1 MIMDISKTNQKQ
13 EAGNNSKQNQLIG
26 DNSNQTIIENQTNN
40 VTITGADLPDVVTLT
55 TIVSTQV
62 TAQAL
67 KLCTQVS
74 ENTCRQRI
82 EKFESVF
89 IPRITRLENVVNELI
104 DPKFQ
109 FMLRDA
115 KISAVKSSRDED
127 LDMLTQL
134 LICHIE
140 KGKDMIV
147 DAGINKA
154 IQIVDQ
160 VDYDSLCALTCMA
173 TIFGVCSG
181 SGNIKEGLQFMD
193 DLFSKLLYT
202 ELPTG
207 DDWIDHLNILGA
219 VVIQTG
225 LFNKFEE
232 IYSRLIDGYVC
243 VGVKKDSEEHK
254 EVIDIMKSN
263 DIDLKELVENELL
276 PGYLRLSIAQQASLN
291 TEHKDLMRV
300 FELYSKDKELMSIS
314 KSKFFEMWNSF
325 PNLKR
330 IKEWYEKIPF
340 FFRIT
345 SVGYALAQ
353 TNAKRCYPKFPDLIG
368 GNE

>member
-1 MIMDISKTNQKQ
+1 MNMDISKTNQKQ
-13 EAGNNSKQNQLIG
+13 EAGDNSKQNQLIG
-26 DNSNQTIIENQTNN
+26 DSSNQTIIENQTNN
-40 VTITGADLPDVVTLT
+40 VTITGPGLPDVVTFT
-55 TIVSTQV
+55 TTVSTQV

-67 KLCTQVS
+67 NLCTQVS
-74 ENTCRQRI
+74 EDICKQKI
-82 EKFESVF
+82 GKFESVWF
-89 IPRITRLENVVNELI
+89 PKITRIENVINEFL

-140 KGKDMIV
+140 KGKDMKV

-181 SGNIKEGLQFMD
+181 SGLIKEGLQFMD
-193 DLFSKLLYT
+193 ELFSKLLYT
-202 ELPTG
+202 DLPTG
-207 DDWIDHLNILGA
+207 DAWIDHLNILGA

-225 LFNKFEE
+225 HFYKFEE
-232 IYSRLIDGYVC
+232 IYSSLVDGYVC

-254 EVIDIMKSN
+254 KVIEIMKSN
-263 DIDLKELVENELL
+263 DIDLNDLVENELL
-276 PGYLRLSIAQQASLN
+276 PGYLRLSIAQQASLDK
-291 TEHKDLMRV
+291 EHKELKPI
-300 FELYSKDKELMSIS
+300 FGLYSKDKELMNIS
-314 KSKFFEMWNSF
+314 KSKFFKIWNSF
-325 PNLKR
+325 PNLKK
-330 IKEWYEKIPF
+330 IKEWYDNIPF
-340 FFRIT
+340 YFRIT

-353 TNAKRCYPKFPDLIG
+353 TNAKRCYSDFPDLIG
-368 GNE
+368 INE

>member
-1 MIMDISKTNQKQ
+1 MIMDISKMNQKQ
-13 EAGNNSKQNQLIG
+13 EAGDNSKQFQLIG
-26 DNSNQTIIENQTNN
+26 DNANQTIIENQTNN
-40 VTITGADLPDVVTLT
+40 VTITGPGLPDAVTFT
-55 TIVSTQV
+55 TTLSTQV

-67 KLCTQVS
+67 TLCTQVS
-74 ENTCRQRI
+74 KDICE
-82 EKFESVF
+82 EKMGKFGSIW
-89 IPRITRLENVVNELI
+89 IPRITRIENVINHLV

-109 FMLRDA
+109 FMIRDA
-115 KISAVKSSRDED
+115 NISAAKSSRQED
-127 LDMLTQL
+127 LEMLTQL
-134 LICHIE
+134 LVCHIE
-140 KGKDMIV
+140 KGKDMKV

-160 VDYDSLCALTCMA
+160 VDYDSLCALTCIA

-181 SGNIKEGLQFMD
+181 NGVIKEGLQFMD

-207 DDWIDHLNILGA
+207 DAWIDHLSVLGA

-225 LFNKFEE
+225 SFNKFEE
-232 IYSRLIDGYVC
+232 IYSSLIDGYVC

-254 EVIDIMKSN
+254 KVIEILKSN
-263 DIDLKELVENELL
+263 DVDLNELVENELL
-276 PGYLRLSIAQQASLN
+276 SDYLRLSVAQQASLDVN
-291 TEHKDLMRV
+291 YKELRPI
-300 FELYSKDKELMSIS
+300 FELYSKDKELVKLS

-325 PNLKR
+325 PNLKT
-330 IKEWYEKIPF
+330 IKEWFDKIPT

-353 TNAKRCYPKFPDLIG
+353 TNAKRCYPEFPDLI
-368 GNE
+368 

>member
-1 MIMDISKTNQKQ
+1 MDISKTNQKQ
-13 EAGNNSKQNQLIG
+13 EAGDNSKQNQLIG
-26 DNSNQTIIENQTNN
+26 DNSNQTIIKNQTNN
-40 VTITGADLPDVVTLT
+40 VTVTGPGLPDVVSFT
-55 TIVSTQV
+55 TTVSTQV

-67 KLCTQVS
+67 NLCTQVS
-74 ENTCRQRI
+74 EDICKKKI
-82 EKFESVF
+82 GKFESVL
-89 IPRITRLENVVNELI
+89 IPKITRIENVINEFS

-140 KGKDMIV
+140 KGKDMKV

-181 SGNIKEGLQFMD
+181 SGIIKEGLQFMD
-193 DLFSKLLYT
+193 ELFSKLLYT

-207 DDWIDHLNILGA
+207 DAWIDHLNILGA
-219 VVIQTG
+219 VAIQTG
-225 LFNKFEE
+225 RYKKFEE
-232 IYSRLIDGYVC
+232 LYSSLIDGYVC

-254 EVIDIMKSN
+254 KAIEIMKSN
-263 DIDLKELVENELL
+263 DIDLGELIENELL
-276 PGYLRLSIAQQASLN
+276 PGYLRLSIVQQASINIKYKELKPILN
-291 TEHKDLMRV
+291 
-300 FELYSKDKELMSIS
+300 LYSKDKGLMDIS

-325 PNLKR
+325 PHLKT
-330 IKEWYEKIPF
+330 IKEWYDKIPLY
-340 FFRIT
+340 FRIT

-353 TNAKRCYPKFPDLIG
+353 TNAKRCYPEFPDLIG
-368 GNE
+368 VNE

>member
-1 MIMDISKTNQKQ
+1 MNMDISKTNQKQ
-13 EAGNNSKQNQLIG
+13 EAGDNSKQNQLIG

-40 VTITGADLPDVVTLT
+40 VTVTGPGLPDVVTFT
-55 TIVSTQV
+55 TTVSTQV

-67 KLCTQVS
+67 NLCTQAS
-74 ENTCRQRI
+74 EDICKKRI
-82 EKFESVF
+82 DKFESVWY
-89 IPRITRLENVVNELI
+89 PKITRIENVINEFS
-104 DPKFQ
+104 DPKFL

-115 KISAVKSSRDED
+115 KISAVKSSREED

-140 KGKDMIV
+140 KGKDMKV

-173 TIFGVCSG
+173 TIWNISSG
-181 SGNIKEGLQFMD
+181 RGKIKEGLQFLD
-193 DLFSKLLYT
+193 NLISKLLYT
-202 ELPTG
+202 DLPTG
-207 DDWIDHLNILGA
+207 DAWIDHLNILGA

-225 LFNKFEE
+225 RFNKFEE
-232 IYSRLIDGYVC
+232 RYSSLIDGYVC

-254 EVIDIMKSN
+254 KVIEIMKSN
-263 DIDLKELVENELL
+263 DIDLNELVENELL
-276 PGYLRLSIAQQASLN
+276 PGFLRLSIVQQASLN
-291 TEHKDLMRV
+291 VELKPILD
-300 FELYSKDKELMSIS
+300 LYSKNKELMDIS

-325 PNLKR
+325 PYLKK
-330 IKEWYEKIPF
+330 IKEWYDKIPF

-353 TNAKRCYPKFPDLIG
+353 TNAKRCYPEFPDLI
-368 GNE
+368 

>member
-1 MIMDISKTNQKQ
+1 MDISKTNQKQ
-13 EAGNNSKQNQLIG
+13 EAGDNSSQYQQIG

-40 VTITGADLPDVVTLT
+40 VTITGPGLPDVVTFT
-55 TIVSTQV
+55 TTVSTQV

-67 KLCTQVS
+67 NLCTQVS
-74 ENTCRQRI
+74 EEICKKKI
-82 EKFESVF
+82 SKFESVF
-89 IPRITRLENVVNELI
+89 IPKITRIENVINEFS

-127 LDMLTQL
+127 LEMLTQL

-140 KGKDMIV
+140 KGKDMKV

-181 SGNIKEGLQFMD
+181 SGIIKEGLHFMD
-193 DLFSKLLYT
+193 ELFSKLIYT

-207 DDWIDHLNILGA
+207 VAWIDHLSVLGA

-225 LFNKFEE
+225 SFNKFEE
-232 IYSRLIDGYVC
+232 IYSGLIDGYVC
-243 VGVKKDSEEHK
+243 VGVKKNSEGHK
-254 EVIDIMKSN
+254 KVIEIMKFN
-263 DIDLKELVENELL
+263 DIDLNELVENELL
-276 PGYLRLSIAQQASLN
+276 PDYLRLSVAQQASLDK
-291 TEHKDLMRV
+291 EHPELKPIFD
-300 FELYSKDKELMSIS
+300 LYSKDKELMNIS
-314 KSKFFEMWNSF
+314 KSKFFEMWNTF
-325 PNLKR
+325 PNLKT
-330 IKEWYEKIPF
+330 IKEWFDKIPT

-353 TNAKRCYPKFPDLIG
+353 TNAKRCYPDFPDLI
-368 GNE
+368 